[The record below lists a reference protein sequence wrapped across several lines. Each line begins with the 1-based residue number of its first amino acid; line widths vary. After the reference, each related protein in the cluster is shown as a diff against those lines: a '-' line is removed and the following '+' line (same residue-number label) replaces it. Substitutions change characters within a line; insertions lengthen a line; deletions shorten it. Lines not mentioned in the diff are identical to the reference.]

1 MTPETPKNIALPN
14 EIERRQIFYWLKRV
28 SSYTAWNRI
37 MGFYKVCTDKMEKIL
52 SAEECQ
58 SEQAAQKLANN
69 SIHTQRLVNLLKSI
83 SLYERALSRLKTGN
97 KRVFRYENDA
107 GFVLADRSFSGW
119 SDIRSRQDQGENYFE
134 PQEIPFFDE
143 LESARND
150 ADVAWGECA
159 RYILEGRY
167 CDDPAPVMYGH
178 PMETES
184 MVFPEPLPELP
195 IIREEC
201 FVETGSIVPCSGI
214 WEPVHVEKTKGFV
227 GMFQRPIPVSSGD
240 YAIAGC
246 MNYLHGGSLAP
257 KIKVDAP
264 EDILQLTTTWRLLWR
279 DDRYEDGTIP
289 EEEQFYV
296 FQEPEA
302 DRRTRK
308 TTLLVNNEVPVISTD
323 EFLITAR
330 SGTPAPRAG
339 FWSVQETQYTSVEM
353 AQGSILPQHEGRDVT
368 WIWHYS

>member
-1 MTPETPKNIALPN
+1 MTPDIPKNVALPD
-14 EIERRQIFYWLKRV
+14 ELERRQIFYWLKRI

-37 MGFYKVCTDKMEKIL
+37 MGFYKVCTDTMEKIL
-52 SAEECQ
+52 SSEECQ

-69 SIHTQRLVNLLKSI
+69 SIHTERLVRLLKGL
-83 SLYERALSRLKTGN
+83 SLYERALARLKTGN
-97 KRVFRYENDA
+97 KRVFRYDNDA
-107 GFVLADRSFSGW
+107 GFVLAGRSFSGW

-143 LESARND
+143 LEAARND
-150 ADVAWGECA
+150 VCAAKGECGPD
-159 RYILEGRY
+159 ILEGRY
-167 CDDPAPVMYGH
+167 RDDPAPVMYGH

-184 MVFPEPLPELP
+184 MVFPDPLPELP
-195 IIREEC
+195 IVREER
-201 FVETGSIVPCSGI
+201 FIDTGDIVPCSGI

-227 GMFQRPIPVSSGD
+227 GLFQRPIPVPSGD

-257 KIKVDAP
+257 KIKVDTP
-264 EDILQLTTTWRLLWR
+264 EEILQLSTTWRLLWR

-308 TTLLVNNEVPVISTD
+308 TTQPATNQAAAVSSD

-339 FWSVQETQYTSVEM
+339 LWSVQETQYASIEV
-353 AQGSILPQHEGRDVT
+353 AQGGILPQHEGRDVT
-368 WIWHYS
+368 WIWHHS